1 MNHDAVTELMKKKLN
16 VMIEKW
22 SPALKIN
29 MSALL
34 EYLYLL
40 SVGDHYPVTTF
51 NSSDIMEQILVFISS
66 NLQAFVFK
74 LIETKTGTWQ
84 AKANEAK
91 RVGILATTLVSL
103 QYEQFLI
110 AV

>member
-1 MNHDAVTELMKKKLN
+1 MNRDAIMELMEKKLN

-40 SVGDHYPVTTF
+40 SVGDHYPVTTL
-51 NSSDIMEQILVFISS
+51 NSNDIME
-66 NLQAFVFK
+66 
-74 LIETKTGTWQ
+74 
-84 AKANEAK
+84 
-91 RVGILATTLVSL
+91 
-103 QYEQFLI
+103 
-110 AV
+110 